1 MRIMSKDVNKIIED
15 KINKHYPKIMVLEE
29 NSDTKHIMEE
39 CIKKVE
45 NEQRNEITQENT
57 TK

>member
-1 MRIMSKDVNKIIED
+1 MSKDVNKIIED